1 MFIDSHAHIYE
12 IDAKAAIK
20 NAKDALVEAIV
31 CPGTNIDSCLKSVQ
45 LAKENDIVYACVGFH
60 PEDFEVLT
68 KEDEQKLISLA
79 KNEKVVAIGEIGLD
93 YHFRNDNKDFQKYLF
108 VRQLEIAHDLKKPVV
123 VHVRD
128 AMEDVISILH
138 EHKDL
143 LVYGGVIHCFG
154 GDVDDAKRLLDL
166 GLDFTFGGIC
176 TFKNSKTMQD
186 VIRFLPLDK
195 ILLETDTPY
204 LAPVPL
210 RGQVNEPK
218 NVVLVAEKIAQLKN
232 MNIEEIAKITTKNAK
247 RVFKI

>member
-79 KNEKVVAIGEIGLD
+79 KNEKVVAIGEIGFD
-93 YHFRNDNKDFQKYLF
+93 YHFRSDNKDFQKYLF

-154 GDVDDAKRLLDL
+154 GDVNDAKRLLDL

-176 TFKNSKTMQD
+176 TFKNSKTMKD
-186 VIRFLPLDK
+186 VIQFLPLDR

-218 NVVLVAEKIAQLKN
+218 NIVLIAEKIAELKN

>member
-31 CPGTNIDSCLKSVQ
+31 CSGTNIDSCLKSVQ

-93 YHFRNDNKDFQKYLF
+93 YHFRSDNKDFQKYLF

-154 GDVDDAKRLLDL
+154 GDVNDAKRLLDL

-176 TFKNSKTMQD
+176 TFKNSKTMKD
-186 VIRFLPLDK
+186 VIQFLPLDI

-218 NVVLVAEKIAQLKN
+218 NVVLVAEKIAELKN

>member
-93 YHFRNDNKDFQKYLF
+93 YHFRSDNKDFQKYLF

-143 LVYGGVIHCFG
+143 LIYGGVIHCFG
-154 GDVDDAKRLLDL
+154 GDVNDAKRLLDL

-176 TFKNSKTMQD
+176 TFKNSKTMKD
-186 VIRFLPLDK
+186 VIQFLPLDR

-218 NVVLVAEKIAQLKN
+218 NVVLIAEKIAELKN
-232 MNIEEIAKITTKNAK
+232 KNIEEIAKITTKNAK

>member
-79 KNEKVVAIGEIGLD
+79 KNEKVVAIGEIGFD
-93 YHFRNDNKDFQKYLF
+93 YHFRSDNKDFQKYLF

-154 GDVDDAKRLLDL
+154 GDVNDAKRLLDL

-176 TFKNSKTMQD
+176 TFKNSKTMKD
-186 VIRFLPLDK
+186 VIQFLPLDR

-218 NVVLVAEKIAQLKN
+218 NVVLVAEKIAELKN

>member
-60 PEDFEVLT
+60 PEDFEELT

-79 KNEKVVAIGEIGLD
+79 KNAKVVAIGEIGLD
-93 YHFRNDNKDFQKYLF
+93 YHFRSDNKDFQKYLF

-154 GDVDDAKRLLDL
+154 GDVNDAKRLLDL

-176 TFKNSKTMQD
+176 TFKNSKTMKD
-186 VIRFLPLDK
+186 VIQFLPLDR

-218 NVVLVAEKIAQLKN
+218 NIVLIAEKIAELKN

>member
-79 KNEKVVAIGEIGLD
+79 KNENVVAIGEIGLD
-93 YHFRNDNKDFQKYLF
+93 YHFRSDNKDFQKYLF

-143 LVYGGVIHCFG
+143 LLYGGVIHCFG
-154 GDVDDAKRLLDL
+154 GDVNDAKRLLDL

-176 TFKNSKTMQD
+176 TFKNSKTMKD
-186 VIRFLPLDK
+186 VIQFLPLDR

-218 NVVLVAEKIAQLKN
+218 NIVLIAEKIAELKN

>member
-60 PEDFEVLT
+60 PEDFEELT

-93 YHFRNDNKDFQKYLF
+93 YHFRSDNKDFQKYLF

-154 GDVDDAKRLLDL
+154 GDVNDAKRLLDL

-176 TFKNSKTMQD
+176 TFKNSKTMKD
-186 VIRFLPLDK
+186 VIQFLHLDR

-218 NVVLVAEKIAQLKN
+218 NVVLIAEKIAELKN

>member
-93 YHFRNDNKDFQKYLF
+93 YHFRSDNKDFQKYLF

-154 GDVDDAKRLLDL
+154 GDVNDAKRLLDL
-166 GLDFTFGGIC
+166 RLDFTFGGIC
-176 TFKNSKTMQD
+176 TFKNSKTMKD
-186 VIRFLPLDK
+186 VIQFLPLDR

-218 NVVLVAEKIAQLKN
+218 NVVLVAEKIAELKN

>member
-93 YHFRNDNKDFQKYLF
+93 YHFRSDNKDFQKYLF

-138 EHKDL
+138 KHKDL

-154 GDVDDAKRLLDL
+154 GDVNDAIRLLDL

-176 TFKNSKTMQD
+176 TFKNSKTMKD
-186 VIRFLPLDK
+186 VIQFLPLDR

-218 NVVLVAEKIAQLKN
+218 NVVLVAEKIAELKN

>member
-93 YHFRNDNKDFQKYLF
+93 YHFRSDNKDFQKYLF

-128 AMEDVISILH
+128 AMEDAISILR

-143 LVYGGVIHCFG
+143 LEYGGVIHCFG

-166 GLDFTFGGIC
+166 GLVFTFGGIC

-186 VIRFLPLDK
+186 VIQFLPLDR

-218 NVVLVAEKIAQLKN
+218 NVVFVAEKIAQLKN